1 MVAIGSSYHGFL
13 IIWVLN
19 FDHVIMWSR
28 DLLEFFHYLLDMHQH
43 YIYTIEK
50 ELCLYLVPV
59 KSILTCTHYKHTDT
73 HTDTQHFPI
82 IRIDICS
89 GPALALKGPIAG

>member
-1 MVAIGSSYHGFL
+1 MVAIGSSYYGFL

-28 DLLEFFHYLLDMHQH
+28 DLLEFFHYLLVIRQH

-59 KSILTCTHYKHTDT
+59 KSILTCTVPT
-73 HTDTQHFPI
+73 HTDTQTHTQTHTHTTF
-82 IRIDICS
+82 RYYNDRLQV
-89 GPALALKGPIAG
+89 AAR